1 MNNSIDSPRISA
13 RQNERGVVLF
23 VALIV
28 LVIMALAGVA
38 MMRQS
43 TSSVSVAGNLAFR
56 QNAMSA
62 SDLAIEAGRVW
73 FINQSAAVRNSDL
86 LVQGY
91 HSSWGPAGSVDPS
104 QLVWDDTQSLL
115 VASDD
120 TTGNEVRVMIHRLC
134 ETPNLADNA
143 VAQKCV
149 SFTPKEGGST
159 KTAADYSSRGFDPFP
174 AVFFRVTAR
183 VLGPKNTV
191 SYTQVVLS

>member
-1 MNNSIDSPRISA
+1 MNQSTRERPMSA
-13 RQNERGVVLF
+13 RRGERGVVLF

-62 SDLAIEAGRVW
+62 ADLAIEAGRVW
-73 FINQSAAVRNSDL
+73 YINQTAAVRNGDL
-86 LVQGY
+86 LAQGY
-91 HSSWGPAGSVDPS
+91 HSSWEAAGSVDPS
-104 QLVWDDTQSLL
+104 QLTWDDTQSLL

-134 ETPNLADNA
+134 EKPNLAENA
-143 VAQKCV
+143 VGQKCV

-159 KTAADYSSRGFDPFP
+159 KTAADYSSRAFDPFP

>member
-1 MNNSIDSPRISA
+1 MNDSIDA
-13 RQNERGVVLF
+13 RPVSVPHAERGVVLF

-28 LVIMALAGVA
+28 LVIMALAGVG

-62 SDLAIEAGRVW
+62 ADLAVEAGRVW
-73 FINQSAAVRNSDL
+73 YINQSAAVRNSDL
-86 LVQGY
+86 LAQGY
-91 HSSWGPAGSVDPS
+91 HSSWEAGGSVDPS
-104 QLVWDDTQSLL
+104 QLTWDDTQSLL

-134 ETPNLADNA
+134 QTANLAENA

-149 SFTPKEGGST
+149 SSTAKEGGN
-159 KTAADYSSRGFDPFP
+159 KDAADYSGFAFANLPT
-174 AVFFRVTAR
+174 VFFRVTAR
-183 VLGPKNTV
+183 VRGPKNTV